1 MKNKLLLLG
10 LLACSI
16 AFPLVHGVEPTH
28 SNLRYSKEYDRS
40 ALDLWTVKSSKPAPL
55 VVYFH
60 GGGFKVGDKKG
71 FSRSQ
76 ILRKYHPK
84 GVAFASVNYP
94 FLVHTKNDYFKI
106 MDHCAEAI
114 RFLQSRAKKYNLDPT
129 RISVSGGSAGA
140 LISCHLGHGHDLG
153 IRSVFPIQQPMGTPL
168 MTYPK
173 LRKGGPPII
182 LYNHSGPND
191 RVHHPDNAKLVH
203 RRCKELGVKS
213 DLFGSSQ
220 SGLPTLPKGKQV
232 HDVAM
237 EFFFESWDLPFP
249 K

>member
-10 LLACSI
+10 LLAFPS
-16 AFPLVHGVEPTH
+16 AFSVTHAAEPTH
-28 SNLRYSKEYDRS
+28 SNLRYSKEFDRS
-40 ALDLWTVKSSKPAPL
+40 VLDLWTVKSSKPAPL

-60 GGGFKVGDKKG
+60 GGGFKMGDKRG
-71 FSRSQ
+71 FSRNVM
-76 ILRKYHPK
+76 LRDYRPK

-94 FLVHTKNDYFKI
+94 FLFHTNKDYFKI

-114 RFLQSRAKKYNLDPT
+114 RFLQKNAKKYNLDKK

-140 LISCHLGHGHDLG
+140 IISCHLGHAHDLG
-153 IRSVFPIQQPMGTPL
+153 IRSVFPVQQPMGTPF

-173 LRKGGPPII
+173 LHKKGPPII
-182 LYNHSGPND
+182 LYTRSGPND
-191 RVHHPDNAKLVH
+191 HVHHPDNAKLVH
-203 RRCKELGVKS
+203 KRCKELGVKS
-213 DLFGSSQ
+213 AIYGSSQ
-220 SGLPTLPKGKQV
+220 SGLPVLPEGKQL